1 MIITRYEKTTYPYN
15 QQGKKMADYMENKL
29 KQQGCFLRRS
39 ECTEFITIEGN
50 YRFVIE
56 DEET

>member
-1 MIITRYEKTTYPYN
+1 
-15 QQGKKMADYMENKL
+15 MADYMENKL

-39 ECTEFITIEGN
+39 EGTEFITIEAN